1 MKILGRDIRPRTAF
15 NRYGQAVNQG
25 MNNPSAPNPMYGN
38 ADKVFYTLGQQPGIG
53 QTLNYGFENPE
64 IGAAALIGGTLA
76 NNLMGNPIGGAIDFI
91 SMDLTNLKPDAY
103 VAEPQQQVVFVD
115 SPSQEIVYTNRYG
128 VSARIPSED
137 AAAVVAA
144 DTAATQQGLKSNLY
158 SQPGMQNQIE
168 IPQLTEEERAKFMK
182 YTTNRTAQ
190 QILTYQALQDYLN
203 QQPGMEEY

>member
-53 QTLNYGFENPE
+53 KVLNYGFENPA
-64 IGAAALIGGTLA
+64 IGGGALIAGTLA

-103 VAEPQQQVVFVD
+103 VPEPPQN
-115 SPSQEIVYTNRYG
+115 IVM
-128 VSARIPSED
+128 
-137 AAAVVAA
+137 
-144 DTAATQQGLKSNLY
+144 
-158 SQPGMQNQIE
+158 SQPGAERVYEVAPIRSPDGSIVPGSDKMSVPNDGVSVIALQPGVQNQIQ
-168 IPQLTEEERAKFMK
+168 IPQLTEEEKAKFLK

-190 QILTYQALQDYLN
+190 QILAYQALQDYLN